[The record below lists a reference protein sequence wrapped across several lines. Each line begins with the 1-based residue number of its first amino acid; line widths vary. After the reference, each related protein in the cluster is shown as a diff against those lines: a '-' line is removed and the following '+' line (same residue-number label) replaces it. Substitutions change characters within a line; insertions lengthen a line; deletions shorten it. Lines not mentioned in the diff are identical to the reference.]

1 MKANE
6 NYISLE
12 TAKLLKDCG
21 LYHYSG
27 TYTNISEI
35 GDYDYYSIIEKDIS
49 LRTEY
54 DHGTYMDCL
63 YRNGN
68 RGGMGLDRGAEVYPA
83 FTWWEI
89 LWKYPKQFFGGELIS
104 KGSLGDSNC
113 RVYTGDILY
122 LLQKNQF
129 NEADMYFRIYCILIN
144 NKGEQHA
151 SFSNL

>member
-12 TAKLLKDCG
+12 TGKLLKDCG
-21 LYHYSG
+21 LE
-27 TYTNISEI
+27 SEYI
-35 GDYDYYSIIEKDIS
+35 YYSYGVRSGVNELSNRLYKSGKNNKRNSRLSDIIP
-49 LRTEY
+49 
-54 DHGTYMDCL
+54 
-63 YRNGN
+63 
-68 RGGMGLDRGAEVYPA
+68 VYPA

-89 LWKYPKQFFGGELIS
+89 LRKYPEQFFGGELIS

-113 RVYTGDILY
+113 RVYTRDLLY

-144 NKGEQHA
+144 NKGE
-151 SFSNL
+151 

>member
-12 TAKLLKDCG
+12 TGKLLKDCG
-21 LYHYSG
+21 LESEWYFNKYKARDFNLD
-27 TYTNISEI
+27 NIDKSKYADNKQDWE
-35 GDYDYYSIIEKDIS
+35 
-49 LRTEY
+49 
-54 DHGTYMDCL
+54 C
-63 YRNGN
+63 
-68 RGGMGLDRGAEVYPA
+68 YPA

-89 LWKYPKQFFGGELIS
+89 LRKYPEQFFGGELIS

-113 RVYTGDILY
+113 RVYTRDLLY

-144 NKGEQHA
+144 NKGE
-151 SFSNL
+151 